1 MKAKVFVRPKAGIL
15 DPEGKAIGTALGQL
29 GFEGVDAVRAGRYF
43 ELDLSGY
50 ADAASA
56 EEAVRRMCQEL
67 LSNPLVQDFECTI
80 DDRSGPDS
88 PRSEGVGSNS
98 DV

>member
-29 GFEGVDAVRAGRYF
+29 GFDGVDSVKAGRYF
-43 ELDLSGY
+43 ELELSGY
-50 ADAASA
+50 RDAGAA
-56 EEAVRRMCQEL
+56 REAVSRMCQEL

-80 DDRSGPDS
+80 ED
-88 PRSEGVGSNS
+88 
-98 DV
+98 